1 MLQITRP
8 EKKERIGIRVRDSER
23 GSEDMGLVG
32 FGNVKVDQ
40 IESRKGS
47 EDIDDEGTILP
58 VRYFDPKI
66 PFSELRARMTR
77 RRSTVFAENL
87 TEELGFPE
95 VKINKDKKS
104 ERRKS
109 QASANFKVAQNKLAM
124 AASERRRSLAERRQS
139 QGKG

>member
-47 EDIDDEGTILP
+47 EDIDDEGTIC
-58 VRYFDPKI
+58 
-66 PFSELRARMTR
+66 
-77 RRSTVFAENL
+77 
-87 TEELGFPE
+87 G
-95 VKINKDKKS
+95 
-104 ERRKS
+104 
-109 QASANFKVAQNKLAM
+109 
-124 AASERRRSLAERRQS
+124 
-139 QGKG
+139 